1 MGNKMDRKEL
11 ENRNQKIIDA
21 VLRKE
26 KSLCPGAIALIGIYG
41 SFQTG
46 DIHPLSDL
54 DLLILIND
62 DRGWQLA
69 EAFIQED
76 AGIGYDIYC
85 TSWESLEEDA
95 TYEHPHIS
103 KLMDAQI
110 VYCADEKYRNKL
122 ELLRSQVR
130 RILTEPFCEKDCL
143 KAEKTMNEAMRC
155 FALAMTEDDLAA
167 IRRQAGGVLY
177 FVENAVAM
185 LNKTYFRKGVG
196 RRFEELNA
204 MIKKPKDLCKMIDG
218 VVAAET
224 AGSLKEQL
232 TKLIKEMNA
241 CLEEAR
247 QELASEKQTP
257 AEILPGTYEEM
268 YSNWHG
274 KMSLALK
281 TGDRHL
287 AFMTLSSLNEMIEDI
302 RNQTHIGILDV
313 LSVYDPKDL
322 KKTAEEFDQILQK
335 YSEEYTKAGLKP
347 VQYRTIDDFVSGYLR
362 KGSE

>member
-1 MGNKMDRKEL
+1 MDRKEM
-11 ENRNQKIIDA
+11 EDRNQKIIDA

-26 KSLCPGAIALIGIYG
+26 QTLCPGTIALIGIYG

-62 DRGWQLA
+62 DRGWQLSK
-69 EAFIQED
+69 AFIQED
-76 AGIGYDIYC
+76 TDIGYDIYC
-85 TSWESLEEDA
+85 TTWENLEKDA

-103 KLMDAQI
+103 KLMDSQI

-122 ELLRSQVR
+122 ESLRDQAR
-130 RILTEPFCEKDCL
+130 GILKEPFCEKDCL
-143 KAEKTMNEAMRC
+143 KAEQAMNEAMRC

-177 FVENAVAM
+177 FVENAVAV

-204 MIKKPKDLCKMIDG
+204 MTKKPKDLCGMIDG
-218 VVAAET
+218 VVTAET
-224 AGSLKEQL
+224 ADSLKQQL
-232 TKLIKEMNA
+232 TELVKAMHA
-241 CLEEAR
+241 CLRESR
-247 QELASEKQTP
+247 RELASEKQTP
-257 AEILPGTYEEM
+257 AEVLRGTYEEM

-274 KMSLALK
+274 KMSLAAK

-302 RNQTHIGILDV
+302 RSQTHMGILDA

-322 KKTAEEFDQILQK
+322 KKTAEGFDQILQK
-335 YSEEYTKAGLKP
+335 YLEEYAKAGMKP
-347 VQYRTIDDFVSGYLR
+347 VKYSTIDDFVSGYLQ
-362 KGSE
+362 KKSE